1 MLAALVALAG
11 LFVAVYLSLYKLGYI
26 GTLAC
31 SVGSCETVQLSKWA
45 ALFGV
50 PVAVWGV
57 LFYVAVLAV
66 AIAGLTA
73 ALADSLRVSRLL
85 AVMTG
90 FGVLFSAWLTWLELF
105 VIHAICTYCV
115 ISAVLVTILFIIS
128 LIDLRE
134 VKAME
139 DDALAAAAAQ
149 LRVTGYGRSIRNTQ
163 EVSIRAINAE
173 REDEKRGSGKGRN
186 ET

>member
-11 LFVAVYLSLYKLGYI
+11 LFVAIYLSLYKLGYI

-45 ALFGV
+45 ALLGV

-57 LFYVAVLAV
+57 VFYVAVLAV
-66 AIAGLTA
+66 ALAGLSGG
-73 ALADSLRVSRLL
+73 LVDSRRVSLL
-85 AVMTG
+85 LVAMTG
-90 FGVLFSAWLTWLELF
+90 FGVLFSLWLTWLELF

-115 ISAVLVTILFIIS
+115 ISAILVTILFVIS
-128 LIDLRE
+128 LLDLRE
-134 VKAME
+134 VQAVE

-149 LRVTGYGRSIRNTQ
+149 LRVTGYGNSIRNTQ
-163 EVSIRAINAE
+163 EVVIRAVDSKG
-173 REDEKRGSGKGRN
+173 EDRPKGR
-186 ET
+186 

>member
-1 MLAALVALAG
+1 VNKRMLAALVALAG
-11 LFVAVYLSLYKLGYI
+11 LFVAIYLSLYKLGYI

-57 LFYVAVLAV
+57 VFYVAVLAV
-66 AIAGLTA
+66 SLAGLSA
-73 ALADSLRVSRLL
+73 PLADSRRVSQLL
-85 AVMTG
+85 VAMTG
-90 FGVLFSAWLTWLELF
+90 FGVLFSLWLTWLELF

-115 ISAVLVTILFIIS
+115 ISAIFVTILFGIA
-128 LIDLRE
+128 LLDLRD
-134 VKAME
+134 VRAVE

-149 LRVTGYGRSIRNTQ
+149 LRVTGYGKSIRNTQ
-163 EVSIRAINAE
+163 EVSLRAI
-173 REDEKRGSGKGRN
+173 RPEDE
-186 ET
+186 EP

>member
-11 LFVAVYLSLYKLGYI
+11 LFVASYLSLYKLGII

-45 ALFGV
+45 NLFGM
-50 PVAVWGV
+50 PVAVWGIG
-57 LFYVAVLAV
+57 FYVAVLV
-66 AIAGLTA
+66 LSLVGLSATF
-73 ALADSLRVSRLL
+73 ADSPRLSQL
-85 AVMTG
+85 LVGMTG
-90 FGVLFSAWLTWLELF
+90 FGVLFSAWLTWLELY

-115 ISAVLVTILFIIS
+115 ISAILVTILFVIS
-128 LIDLRE
+128 LLDLRD

-149 LRVTGYGRSIRNTQ
+149 LRVTGYGQAIRNTQ
-163 EVSIRAINAE
+163 EVSIRAINSQQNE
-173 REDEKRGSGKGRN
+173 EDEKP
-186 ET
+186 

>member
-11 LFVAVYLSLYKLGYI
+11 LFVASYLSLYKLGYI

-45 ALFGV
+45 TLFGM

-57 LFYVAVLAV
+57 AFYAAVLAV
-66 AIAGLTA
+66 SLAGLA
-73 ALADSLRVSRLL
+73 ASLADSRRVSLIL
-85 AVMTG
+85 VLMTG
-90 FGVLFSAWLTWLELF
+90 FGVLFSVWLTWLELF

-115 ISAVLVTILFIIS
+115 ISAILVTILFVIS
-128 LIDLRE
+128 LLDLRD
-134 VKAME
+134 VRAME

-149 LRVTGYGRSIRNTQ
+149 LRVTGYGKAIRNTQ
-163 EVSIRAINAE
+163 EVSIRAINSK
-173 REDEKRGSGKGRN
+173 DEE
-186 ET
+186 ETPQ

>member
-11 LFVAVYLSLYKLGYI
+11 LFVASYLSLYKLGYI

-57 LFYVAVLAV
+57 VFYVAVLGV
-66 AIAGLTA
+66 ALAGLSG
-73 ALADSLRVSRLL
+73 ALADSVRVSQLL
-85 AVMTG
+85 VVMTG
-90 FGVLFSAWLTWLELF
+90 IGVLFSAWLTSLELF

-115 ISAVLVTILFIIS
+115 ISAIVVTILFIIS
-128 LIDLRE
+128 LLDLRE
-134 VKAME
+134 VRAIE

-149 LRVTGYGRSIRNTQ
+149 LRVTGYGSSIRNTQ
-163 EVSIRAINAE
+163 EVSLRAT
-173 REDEKRGSGKGRN
+173 RPQDEEGR
-186 ET
+186 

>member
-11 LFVAVYLSLYKLGYI
+11 LFVAIYLSLYKLGYI

-45 ALFGV
+45 TLFGL

-57 LFYVAVLAV
+57 LFYVAVLALSL
-66 AIAGLTA
+66 AGLSATF
-73 ALADSLRVSRLL
+73 ADSKRVSQLL
-85 AVMTG
+85 VAMTG
-90 FGVLFSAWLTWLELF
+90 FGVLFSAWLTWLELN

-115 ISAVLVTILFIIS
+115 TSAILVTILFVIS
-128 LIDLRE
+128 LLDLRD
-134 VKAME
+134 VKAMD

-149 LRVTGYGRSIRNTQ
+149 LRVPGYGNAIRNTE
-163 EVSIRAINAE
+163 EVSIRAINSA
-173 REDEKRGSGKGRN
+173 REDDNEKR
-186 ET
+186 

>member
-11 LFVAVYLSLYKLGYI
+11 LFVAIYLSLYKLGYI

-57 LFYVAVLAV
+57 VFYVAVLAV
-66 AIAGLTA
+66 SLAGLSA
-73 ALADSLRVSRLL
+73 PLADSRRVSQLL
-85 AVMTG
+85 VAMTG
-90 FGVLFSAWLTWLELF
+90 FGVLFSLWLTWLELF

-115 ISAVLVTILFIIS
+115 ISAIFVTILFGIA
-128 LIDLRE
+128 LLDLRD
-134 VKAME
+134 VRAVE

-149 LRVTGYGRSIRNTQ
+149 LRVTGYGKSIRNTQ
-163 EVSIRAINAE
+163 EVSLRAI
-173 REDEKRGSGKGRN
+173 RPEDE
-186 ET
+186 EP